1 MRILMSAAGSAAA
14 VSIIRHLRALG
25 HYVIG
30 MDADALAA
38 PLAEEE
44 CDEFFLAPLALS
56 SEYPAFLQQLS
67 SHIDLF
73 IPFIDEE
80 LRILASGAVDDTIL
94 SKTLLCPADTI
105 RLCTSKIA
113 FQRFCE
119 EQHLPIAPRTDT
131 LPAIY
136 KPDHGRGGRGIMR
149 LDDLELLNYARKQQ
163 GVIQS
168 LLSGTEY
175 TVDVLTNKQ
184 GQWIFGLPRKRLQTA
199 GVSRIGEIDIHPAVM
214 ALAQECVK
222 KIPFNYAINIQIML
236 DKDEHPYLIEINPR
250 FAGSLMFSVAAGFD
264 ILKMTLDTFAENP
277 IAIPDYAA
285 IKKLRSIRYWQEQE
299 YEQPC

>member
-14 VSIIRHLRALG
+14 TSIIRHLRALG

-38 PLAEEE
+38 PLAQEE

-56 SEYPAFLQQLS
+56 TAYPVFLQGLS
-67 SHIDLF
+67 SRIDLF

-80 LRILASGAVDDTIL
+80 LRVLASGAVDETL
-94 SKTLLCPADTI
+94 LNKTLLCPADTI

-113 FQRFCE
+113 FQQFCE
-119 EQHLPIAPRTDT
+119 EQHLPIAPRTNT

-136 KPDHGRGGRGIMR
+136 KPDQGRGGRGVMR
-149 LDDLELLNYARKQQ
+149 LDDPDQLNYARKQH

-168 LLSGTEY
+168 LLDGTEY
-175 TVDVLTNKQ
+175 TVDVLTDKQ
-184 GQWIFGLPRKRLQTA
+184 GGWIFGLPRKRLQTA

-214 ALAQECVK
+214 ALAQECVR
-222 KIPFNYAINIQIML
+222 KIPFRYGINIQIML
-236 DKDEHPYLIEINPR
+236 DKHDHPHLIEINPR

-277 IAIPDYAA
+277 ITIPDYAD
-285 IKKLRSIRYWQEQE
+285 IKKLRSIRYWQEKE
-299 YEQPC
+299 YEQPL